1 MSVTDL
7 RDHREESEPV
17 LILEAIAQ
25 EIREGTIPMPTDLVV
40 VYKGDYGDIPVTR
53 VAHYADSYV
62 GVAMLEYAK
71 AYLMNLSQGDD

>member
-1 MSVTDL
+1 
-7 RDHREESEPV
+7 
-17 LILEAIAQ
+17 
-25 EIREGTIPMPTDLVV
+25 VV